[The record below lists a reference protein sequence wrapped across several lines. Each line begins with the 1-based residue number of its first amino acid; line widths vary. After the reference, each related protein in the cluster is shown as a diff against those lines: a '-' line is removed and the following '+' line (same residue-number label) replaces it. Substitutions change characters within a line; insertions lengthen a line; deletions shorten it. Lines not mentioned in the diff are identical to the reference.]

1 MGRLTW
7 HQGIIPE
14 DEIWVKI
21 GGDKGG
27 KSVKISFQI
36 CNTLNPNSVQNT
48 YVFTVLEAKDTPL
61 NLHIALDLYHA
72 QVESLM
78 NTTWRQVIVPVG
90 TITIIIFISNHIPN
104 FTTDKTKYTCFSSEI
119 MSLYLICMA
128 LRERKVETT
137 YIRYIHLTTHINY
150 TVMLLFISVYALFLQ
165 GGTHVYGASYDQKA

>member
-14 DEIWVKI
+14 DEIWVQI

-48 YVFTVLEAKDTPL
+48 CVFTVLEAKDTPV
-61 NLHIALDLYHA
+61 NLHIALDRYHV

-78 NTTWRQVIVPVG
+78 NTTWRQVIVPIG
-90 TITIIIFISNHIPN
+90 TIIFISNCIPN
-104 FTTDKTKYTCFSSEI
+104 FTTEKRKYACFSSEI
-119 MSLYLICMA
+119 MSLYLICTA

-137 YIRYIHLTTHINY
+137 YIRYTHLTTHINEK
-150 TVMLLFISVYALFLQ
+150 
-165 GGTHVYGASYDQKA
+165 H